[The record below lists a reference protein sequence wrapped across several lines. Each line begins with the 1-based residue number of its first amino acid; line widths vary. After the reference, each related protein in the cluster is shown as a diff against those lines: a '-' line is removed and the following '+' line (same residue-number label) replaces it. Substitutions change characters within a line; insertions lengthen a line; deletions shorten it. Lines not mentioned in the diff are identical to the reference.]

1 MGGCCNCGCCGS
13 KGGEA
18 FNALAPDEKEIDF
31 KYYKSNN
38 DKFVLKLE
46 TNQNVLTF
54 ITLIEFIN
62 MLENFSP
69 ETATLPFDEPLKS
82 KFSSKDDFLYKKM
95 TIDEFQSFIENKIM
109 KSKEVSEII
118 GKETEVKEISI
129 DGLRELYQALKKKL
143 DQHYKDK
150 ETNRIIR
157 RNILAMGLLYCLSNN
172 IGKIKLLFDIFSDEQ
187 NKISKSDDFD
197 DFILSLFILSS
208 YAVISARNKVSKSSN
223 KFKPLT
229 NEELK
234 EAINVSELGDCE
246 KLLEIFNEKFFD
258 KESFNYEEFK
268 EKFVDQNNGFGWIF
282 CPQGIRYVLE
292 INNQ

>member
-1 MGGCCNCGCCGS
+1 M
-13 KGGEA
+13 
-18 FNALAPDEKEIDF
+18 
-31 KYYKSNN
+31 
-38 DKFVLKLE
+38 
-46 TNQNVLTF
+46 
-54 ITLIEFIN
+54 
-62 MLENFSP
+62 
-69 ETATLPFDEPLKS
+69 
-82 KFSSKDDFLYKKM
+82 
-95 TIDEFQSFIENKIM
+95 
-109 KSKEVSEII
+109 
-118 GKETEVKEISI
+118 
-129 DGLRELYQALKKKL
+129 RELYQALKKKL

-172 IGKIKLLFDIFSDEQ
+172 IGKIKLLFDIFSDDQ

-268 EKFVDQNNGFGWIF
+268 EKFVDQNN
-282 CPQGIRYVLE
+282 E
-292 INNQ
+292 KNS

>member
-69 ETATLPFDEPLKS
+69 ETATLSFDEPLKS

-172 IGKIKLLFDIFSDEQ
+172 IGKIKLLFDIFSDDQ

-282 CPQGIRYVLE
+282 CPQGIRYMLE

>member
-46 TNQNVLTF
+46 TNQNILTF

-69 ETATLPFDEPLKS
+69 DTATLPFEEPLKS
-82 KFSSKDDFLYKKM
+82 KFSSKDEFLYKKM
-95 TIDEFQSFIENKIM
+95 SIDEFQSFIENKVM

-118 GKETEVKEISI
+118 GKEGEIKEISI
-129 DGLRELYQALKKKL
+129 DGLRELYQSLGKKL
-143 DQHYKDK
+143 VQHYKDK
-150 ETNRIIR
+150 ETNRITR
-157 RNILAMGLLYCLSNN
+157 RNILAMGFLYCLTNN
-172 IGKIKLLFDIFSDEQ
+172 IGKIKLLFDIFSNDG
-187 NKISKSDDFD
+187 KTISKSDDLD
-197 DFILSLFILSS
+197 DFMLSMFILSS
-208 YAVISARNKVSKSSN
+208 YAIISARNKVAKSSN
-223 KFKPLT
+223 KFKPLS
-229 NEELK
+229 NDKLK

-246 KLLEIFNEKFFD
+246 KLLEVFNEKFFN

-268 EKFVDQNNGFGWIF
+268 VKFVDQNNGFGWIF
-282 CPQGIRYVLE
+282 CPQGIRLMLE
-292 INNQ
+292 HNNQ

>member
-69 ETATLPFDEPLKS
+69 DTATLPFEEPLKS
-82 KFSSKDDFLYKKM
+82 KFSSNDEFLYKKM
-95 TIDEFQSFIENKIM
+95 SIDEFQSFIENKVM
-109 KSKEVSEII
+109 KSKEVYEII
-118 GKETEVKEISI
+118 GKEPEVKEISI
-129 DGLRELYQALKKKL
+129 DGLREVYQSLQKKL

-157 RNILAMGLLYCLSNN
+157 RNILAMGLLYCLTNN
-172 IGKIKLLFDIFSDEQ
+172 IGKIKLLFDIFSNDG
-187 NKISKSDDFD
+187 KTISKSDDLD
-197 DFILSLFILSS
+197 DFILSMFILSS
-208 YAVISARNKVSKSSN
+208 YSIISARNKVSKSSN
-223 KFKPLT
+223 VFKPLT
-229 NEELK
+229 NQELK

-246 KLLEIFNEKFFD
+246 KLLEFFNDKFFD
-258 KESFNYEEFK
+258 KESLNYEEFK

-282 CPQGIRYVLE
+282 CPQGIRFMLE
-292 INNQ
+292 QHNQ